1 MSKKIKIVAGSLL
14 LFLVIFFQPV
24 KSFTLQIL
32 PQFWVKKIYAIK
44 NEIFNTEE
52 PILKTKVKSLTYTE
66 VSTFFNADLIPLSRK
81 IDDSL
86 SYVYFDIPD
95 IFPGKHEG
103 AKNSAYIDFF
113 AEGMVYV
120 AANGVFFYLEN
131 HGCDSC
137 FTMNHIKSNIQE
149 VVTFPGFF
157 EESTFGIK
165 DIFIEDNIIYISCTL
180 KKNDGYNTS
189 IFSAEMNAERLVFS
203 PFFIPHEFIK
213 TENDYGSFNAH
224 QSGGRIS
231 QGRKDSVLLSIG
243 EYQYRDKAQSDTSI
257 NGKILSISKKTGGYR
272 IVSKGHRNPQGLEFN
287 EDLEIIV
294 STDHGPSGGDE
305 INIDEEMD
313 AISNFG
319 WPISS
324 YGYHYGKENVVSIP
338 PEGDPEKWTMQGSPL
353 YKSHAK
359 YGFTE
364 PLLFFE
370 KNPGI
375 SQVKILAFDK
385 STKEIRIAVATMG
398 YDWALSE
405 RPFARSILIYTI
417 QLENKAIRL
426 EKQYRVDERV
436 RDLIYKK
443 DKKQL
448 IFIGETTG
456 LIGFIDL

>member
-1 MSKKIKIVAGSLL
+1 
-14 LFLVIFFQPV
+14 
-24 KSFTLQIL
+24 
-32 PQFWVKKIYAIK
+32 
-44 NEIFNTEE
+44 
-52 PILKTKVKSLTYTE
+52 
-66 VSTFFNADLIPLSRK
+66 
-81 IDDSL
+81 
-86 SYVYFDIPD
+86 
-95 IFPGKHEG
+95 
-103 AKNSAYIDFF
+103 
-113 AEGMVYV
+113 
-120 AANGVFFYLEN
+120 
-131 HGCDSC
+131 
-137 FTMNHIKSNIQE
+137 MNHIKSNIQE